1 VGLEGNTDA
10 GENAEPVEEG
20 GIEREAQ
27 VGKGAKLGRVVGIA
41 DGEHSGGGSGGFGER
56 GGLVQ
61 HGDTDA
67 PVMELKGERE
77 ADDTGSSDADVWDA
91 DVWVVHGLSLVR
103 LRRGYSFGVR
113 VCRLLGCRCVA
124 GRLYGNNSRDQESG
138 MSDEGYVEQRS
149 ISGALLGA
157 VAVALLAA
165 LGGLVWS
172 YGLQNHLSAAEQKIA
187 AADQKNAELTQ
198 QLEATNARLRA
209 TSETLGQSVG
219 MTQKQI
225 ELRTKSIIAAQR
237 AATSK
242 LEEEQAAASK
252 QIGAVSTDVASV
264 KTDVGGVK
272 TDVASTKSDL
282 EATKT
287 QLTRVMGD
295 AGVMSG
301 LIATNHD
308 ELEVLKHRGD
318 RNYLEFTLQK
328 GAKPT
333 LLSTVKLQLKKADE
347 KHSRYTLV
355 VSSDDRNIEK
365 KDKGLDEPVQFYNG
379 KDPVLYEL
387 VVNVIEKNKVSGYL
401 STPKNTAKA
410 TGGQ

>member
-1 VGLEGNTDA
+1 
-10 GENAEPVEEG
+10 
-20 GIEREAQ
+20 
-27 VGKGAKLGRVVGIA
+27 
-41 DGEHSGGGSGGFGER
+41 
-56 GGLVQ
+56 
-61 HGDTDA
+61 
-67 PVMELKGERE
+67 
-77 ADDTGSSDADVWDA
+77 
-91 DVWVVHGLSLVR
+91 
-103 LRRGYSFGVR
+103 
-113 VCRLLGCRCVA
+113 LLA
-124 GRLYGNNSRDQESG
+124 
-138 MSDEGYVEQRS
+138 
-149 ISGALLGA
+149 A

-172 YGLQNHLSAAEQKIA
+172 YGLQNHLSAAEKKIA

-225 ELRTKSIIAAQR
+225 ELRAQSIMAAQR
-237 AATSK
+237 AADAK
-242 LEEEQAAASK
+242 LEQEQAATAK
-252 QIGAVSTDVASV
+252 QIGAVSTDVAGV

-272 TDVASTKSDL
+272 TDVATTKSDL
-282 EATKT
+282 EATKS

-308 ELEVLKHRGD
+308 QLEILKHKGD

-328 GAKPT
+328 NAKPT

-347 KHSRYTLV
+347 KHSKYTLM

-379 KDPVLYEL
+379 KDPVLFEI
-387 VVNVIEKNKVSGYL
+387 VVNVIGKNTVSGYL
-401 STPKNTAKA
+401 STPKTAGKA
-410 TGGQ
+410 TTGGE